1 VYCHGSFWWLAVR
14 DAIRGQWR
22 VKMRPEAWIFAGREL
37 WKGWTVMDR
46 LDLRRDGIRVH
57 HADERMPEAARHAA
71 ALLESLGV
79 PPAIPDEG
87 GH

>member
-1 VYCHGSFWWLAVR
+1 MND
-14 DAIRGQWR
+14 DATASHRERTGEDPWTIALR
-22 VKMRPEAWIFAGREL
+22 V
-37 WKGWTVMDR
+37 VH
-46 LDLRRDGIRVH
+46 DLRRDGIRVH

-79 PPAIPDEG
+79 PPAIPNEG